1 MPFDALVAPPR
12 QNALSDA
19 LETHR
24 IAPVSWAALVDHK
37 LAQQEKYGPSFW
49 FRHQTK
55 ISIALIGT
63 SPVVGTVVGA
73 LQGFSPH
80 SSALAVASSFMWMC
94 LVAMLTGTG
103 LVKLRAG
110 ASWQERS
117 VNAYE
122 LEELRVP
129 RQIATVA
136 RSIQRM
142 VPDSDIVLG
151 ELKRHEAVLDP
162 YLVLEHRDQRICLGI
177 WEDDKVIAVPTPR

>member
-1 MPFDALVAPPR
+1 MPFDALVVTPR
-12 QNALSDA
+12 KSALQNA

-24 IAPVSWAALVDHK
+24 VAPVSWAMLVDHK
-37 LAQQEKYGPSFW
+37 LAQQQKFGPSFW

-55 ISIALIGT
+55 VSIILIAT

-73 LQGFSPH
+73 IQGFSPH

-110 ASWQERS
+110 ASWQERHI
-117 VNAYE
+117 NADD
-122 LEELRVP
+122 LDALQVP
-129 RQIATVA
+129 RQVATVA

-142 VPDSDIVLG
+142 VPDADIVLG

-162 YLVLEHRDQRICLGI
+162 YLVLEHGDQRICLGI
-177 WEDDKVIAVPTPR
+177 WEGSKVIAAATPR

>member
-1 MPFDALVAPPR
+1 MPFDALVAPSR
-12 QNALSDA
+12 QNALLDA
-19 LETHR
+19 LEIHR

-37 LAQQEKYGPSFW
+37 SAQQQKFGPSFW

-55 ISIALIGT
+55 ISIALIAT

-103 LVKLRAG
+103 LIKLRAG
-110 ASWQERS
+110 ASWQERRIT
-117 VNAYE
+117 AHE
-122 LEELRVP
+122 LDALRVP

-162 YLVLEHRDQRICLGI
+162 YLVLEHRDQRFCLGI